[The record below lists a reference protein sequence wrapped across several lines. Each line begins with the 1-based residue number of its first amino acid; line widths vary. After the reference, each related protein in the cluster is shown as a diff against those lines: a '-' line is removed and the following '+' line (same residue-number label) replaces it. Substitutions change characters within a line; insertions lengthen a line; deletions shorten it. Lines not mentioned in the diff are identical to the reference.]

1 MGEKNTIQS
10 VSLEFIRTI
19 QDFSQYLSHQKRLGN
34 TNFTLSKQGLERL
47 NALGKQRKKQ
57 IGFSCQG
64 PENAALFFVDS
75 EGSFFKGE
83 AGGLLVKILHAMKL
97 TPDSVFICNASDAGA
112 IHNRIKKH
120 PPKVLIALGQGASQL
135 LLNISSPEEPFRGKF
150 HLFHGV
156 PVMPTLHPSV
166 LLQQPG
172 LKRRVW
178 EDMQE
183 VMKRAGLSP

>member
-1 MGEKNTIQS
+1 MGEKNTVQS

-19 QDFSQYLSHQKRLGN
+19 QDFSQYLSHQKTLGN
-34 TNFTLSKQGLERL
+34 TNFTLSKLGWERL
-47 NALGKQRKKQ
+47 NALGKSKKKEVP
-57 IGFSCQG
+57 FFCQG

-83 AGGLLVKILHAMKL
+83 SGGLLIKILNAMKL
-97 TPDSVFICNASDAGA
+97 TPESVFICNASDAGA

-120 PPKVLIALGQGASQL
+120 PPKILIALGQGAGQL
-135 LLNISSPEEPFRGKF
+135 LLNITSPLEQFQGSF

-156 PVMPTLHPSV
+156 PVMPTFHPSA

-172 LKRRVW
+172 LKRKVW

>member
-19 QDFSQYLSHQKRLGN
+19 QDFSQYLSYQKGLGN

-47 NALGKQRKKQ
+47 NGLGKPRKEE

-64 PENAALFFVDS
+64 PENADLFFVDS

-83 AGGLLVKILHAMKL
+83 SGGLLVKILNAMKL
-97 TPDSVFICNASDAGA
+97 TPESVFICNATDAGA
-112 IHNRIKKH
+112 IHARIKKH
-120 PPKVLIALGQGASQL
+120 SPKILISLGQGAGQL
-135 LLNISSPEEPFRGKF
+135 LLNITSPVEQFRGKI
-150 HLFHGV
+150 HLFHGI
-156 PVMPTLHPSV
+156 PVMPTFHPSV
-166 LLQQPG
+166 LLEQPA